1 MTSKKQ
7 SLLREASH
15 QIIAGGSAGKTP
27 FNFLFHT
34 IRNFVYQL
42 AQSRARLV
50 HIQHQLADTPNR
62 HEVRVKDFSV
72 GIL

>member
-1 MTSKKQ
+1 MTTKKQ

-27 FNFLFHT
+27 LNSLLFHT

-42 AQSRARLV
+42 VQSRARLV
-50 HIQHQLADTPNR
+50 HIHHQL
-62 HEVRVKDFSV
+62 
-72 GIL
+72 G